1 MKKLILPALTA
12 CTLLLASCGS
22 DSNASEPPI
31 LSITNSAISTNPAL
45 SSPEVGGGDKMMW
58 FGRQNFTAKGELSA
72 LDSDAASYVI
82 SPSRVSKS
90 DLNSLR
96 KVFAI
101 EDDFVTQDATMGG
114 GYLSGDY
121 RTGNTPM
128 MYVSSDAMQ
137 YWNYQAPW
145 SDTSSSVGCSA
156 PSLSPGDTTSDVLP
170 CAVPTP
176 PENVPTATQAEDLFK
191 QMLKDLGLSHRDFV
205 IESYSSEWGAG
216 ASGYLTIDGVRSSLS
231 WSASYG
237 ADAELL
243 WASGVL
249 ADITKGANYPRIGT
263 TQGIARLN
271 SEYSQNWGGPL
282 LRGDAAQSDMSV
294 KSQSSTASPAL
305 SAPPAPADDTS
316 DTSVTEPVTPDD
328 TVVSSSDTQE
338 MPVIEIE
345 IVSVEEE
352 LVSLYGSDGSIY
364 LVPGYAFLAPRESSW
379 TPRYVVS
386 ALPDRFINKTSADS
400 VETPDTDVSD
410 TPPETLVSEPDDPGN
425 SDAVTAVISQKDA
438 DTLLTKSESTAV
450 KTATDNGWEVRIGQ
464 RDDESYALTADYRT
478 NRVTLTIIAGKVTKV
493 AVG

>member
-22 DSNASEPPI
+22 DSNASGPPI

-45 SSPEVGGGDKMMW
+45 SSPQVGSEDKMMW
-58 FGRQNFTAKGELSA
+58 AGRQNFTVKGELSA

-101 EDDFVTQDATMGG
+101 EDDFVAQKDNMGG

-121 RTGNTPM
+121 KTGNTPM

-145 SDTSSSVGCSA
+145 SDASTSVGCS
-156 PSLSPGDTTSDVLP
+156 SPGGNTSDVLP

-176 PENVPTATQAEDLFK
+176 PENVPTASQAEDLFK

-205 IESYSSEWGAG
+205 IESYASEWGAG

-249 ADITKGANYPRIGT
+249 ADITKGRCPYFRLQIFNTIMST
-263 TQGIARLN
+263 TIPPITIPIFCTENCPDLFSKSCLN
-271 SEYSQNWGGPL
+271 
-282 LRGDAAQSDMSV
+282 
-294 KSQSSTASPAL
+294 
-305 SAPPAPADDTS
+305 
-316 DTSVTEPVTPDD
+316 
-328 TVVSSSDTQE
+328 
-338 MPVIEIE
+338 
-345 IVSVEEE
+345 
-352 LVSLYGSDGSIY
+352 
-364 LVPGYAFLAPRESSW
+364 
-379 TPRYVVS
+379 
-386 ALPDRFINKTSADS
+386 
-400 VETPDTDVSD
+400 
-410 TPPETLVSEPDDPGN
+410 N
-425 SDAVTAVISQKDA
+425 SKP
-438 DTLLTKSESTAV
+438 
-450 KTATDNGWEVRIGQ
+450 
-464 RDDESYALTADYRT
+464 
-478 NRVTLTIIAGKVTKV
+478 
-493 AVG
+493 

>member
-22 DSNASEPPI
+22 DSNASGPPI

-45 SSPEVGGGDKMMW
+45 SSPQVGSEDKMMW
-58 FGRQNFTAKGELSA
+58 AGRQNFTVKGELSA

-101 EDDFVTQDATMGG
+101 EDDFVAQKDNMGG

-121 RTGNTPM
+121 KTGNTPM

-145 SDTSSSVGCSA
+145 SDASTSVGCS
-156 PSLSPGDTTSDVLP
+156 SPGGNTSDVLP

-176 PENVPTATQAEDLFK
+176 PENVPTASQAEDLFK

-205 IESYSSEWGAG
+205 IESYASEWGAG

-271 SEYSQNWGGPL
+271 SEQNWGGPL
-282 LRGDAAQSDMSV
+282 VRGDAAHSDMSV
-294 KSQSSTASPAL
+294 KSQSSTKSSAP
-305 SAPPAPADDTS
+305 SAPPVPADDTS
-316 DTSVTEPVTPDD
+316 DASVTKPVTPDD

-379 TPRYVVS
+379 TPRYVVT

-400 VETPDTDVSD
+400 VETPDTGVSD
-410 TPPETLVSEPDDPGN
+410 TPVPETMVSEPNDPDN
-425 SDAVTAVISQKDA
+425 SDVVPAVISQKDA
-438 DTLLTKSESTAV
+438 DTLLTKSESAAV
-450 KTATDNGWEVRIGQ
+450 KTATDKGWEVRIGQ
-464 RDDESYALTADYRT
+464 RDDESYALTADYRA
-478 NRVTLTIIAGKVTKV
+478 NRVTLTITADKVTKV